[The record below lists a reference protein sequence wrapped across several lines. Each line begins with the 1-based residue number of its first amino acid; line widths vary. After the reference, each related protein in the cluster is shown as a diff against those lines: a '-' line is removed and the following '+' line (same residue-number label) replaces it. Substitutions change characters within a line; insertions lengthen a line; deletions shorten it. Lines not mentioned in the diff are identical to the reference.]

1 MVNVRDCGIL
11 SRIIERSLRIESVIK
26 DLNSDDFNTNEDAQD
41 LVCFNIFQIGELT
54 KNLSEDFIS
63 QFNAVPWHKIK
74 GLRNIIG
81 HGYGT
86 IEWDRLWETASK
98 DIKTLRLY
106 CEEILNNNS

>member
-26 DLNSDDFNTNEDAQD
+26 DLNSNDFNTNEDAQD

-54 KNLSEDFIS
+54 KNLSEEFIS

>member
-54 KNLSEDFIS
+54 KNLSEEFIS

-81 HGYGT
+81 RGYGT

>member
-54 KNLSEDFIS
+54 KNLSEEFIS